1 MFRNFLSV
9 AALGL
14 LMTVAGS
21 AQTVPIASGRTSVT
35 LSTEFLGAL
44 TSLQV
49 RPGTIGQGRLA
60 GAVLSYPITQ
70 GSMDARNARGE
81 VFHTGGLSLEAG
93 TTIRVQLLNFTI
105 ETTGNSPVLTGL
117 VVVNNAVVGRIPLF
131 ALQLPSNLT
140 LPLSPRG
147 GALVELNGVGVVL
160 AKDAA
165 DALNGVFNVTAFTPG
180 FRIGTASVRALLDS
194 DAIPAATN

>member
-1 MFRNFLSV
+1 MFRRFVPLAV
-9 AALGL
+9 LGL
-14 LMTVAGS
+14 VLTMSGS

-35 LSTEFLGAL
+35 LSSEFLGAL
-44 TSLQV
+44 TALQV
-49 RPGTIGQGRLA
+49 RAGTIGQGRLA
-60 GAVLSYPITQ
+60 GTVLSYPITQ

-93 TTIRVQLLNFTI
+93 TTTRVQLLNFTI

-117 VVVNNAVVGRIPLF
+117 VVVNNAVVGRLPLF
-131 ALQLPSNLT
+131 ALQLPAGLT

-165 DALNGVFNVTAFTPG
+165 DALNGVFNVTAFTQG
-180 FRIGTASVRALLDS
+180 FRIGTASVRALIDT
-194 DAIPAATN
+194 DAIPAAN

>member
-1 MFRNFLSV
+1 MFRNFLPV
-9 AALGL
+9 ALLGL
-14 LMTVAGS
+14 VAVATVP

-35 LSTEFLGAL
+35 LTTEFLGAL

-49 RPGTIGQGRLA
+49 RPGTIGQGRLM

-70 GSMDARNARGE
+70 GSMDASNARGE

-93 TTIRVQLLNFTI
+93 TTTRVQLLNFTI
-105 ETTGNSPVLTGL
+105 ETTGNSPILTGL

-131 ALQLPSNLT
+131 ALQLPSGLT

-147 GALVELNGVGVVL
+147 GALVELNNVGVVL
-160 AKDAA
+160 SRDAA
-165 DALNGVFNVTAFTPG
+165 EALNGVFRVTAFQAG
-180 FRIGTASVRALLDS
+180 FRIGTASVRALLDT
-194 DAIPAATN
+194 DAIPAPAN